1 MYAKRDMLYADAYK
15 YLKHKT
21 KRIVALS
28 INGSADDFEEVDMES
43 PIKVVIVGKL
53 VTWNNN
59 LLACSSDELTYE
71 AIKTKII
78 KSRYSNDDQL
88 AIILNKDKDADG
100 QLSFERMQVWREFA
114 TKIAKAVINI

>member
-1 MYAKRDMLYADAYK
+1 MLYADAYK

-28 INGSADDFEEVDMES
+28 IQGSADDFEEVDMES
-43 PIKVVIVGKL
+43 PIKVTLVGKL
-53 VTWNNN
+53 ITWNNG
-59 LLACSSDELTYE
+59 LLGCSVNELTYE

-88 AIILNKDKDADG
+88 AIILNRDKDADG
-100 QLSFERMQVWREFA
+100 QLSFEKMQAWREFA
-114 TKIAKAVINI
+114 TKIAKNVCY